1 MRAERGIIP
10 YSTEMHRCNKGYT
23 YIFGCNDGENI
34 ETLMEIE
41 NCQIRGQSS
50 QDSLFFNEKPLD
62 GWMYMVRVRRL
73 TRKQT
78 TSKPDK
84 LWPEIWKDMSDASKR
99 NEKQNWTIE
108 NPKLDNGR
116 KLRGIHIIDPDD
128 GEFKDIM
135 KNACRKLEVPMPAAL
150 SCKIQ
155 LGMDRHTYR
164 APHFPMHS
172 CCAASLC
179 CLSWNNSH
187 PHRHISMCMA

>member
-1 MRAERGIIP
+1 M
-10 YSTEMHRCNKGYT
+10 YT
-23 YIFGCNDGENI
+23 
-34 ETLMEIE
+34 
-41 NCQIRGQSS
+41 
-50 QDSLFFNEKPLD
+50 
-62 GWMYMVRVRRL
+62 VRVRRL

-99 NEKQNWTIE
+99 KEKQNWAIE

-128 GEFKDIM
+128 GEFKYIIR
-135 KNACRKLEVPMPAAL
+135 NACRKLEVPMPAAL
-150 SCKIQ
+150 PCKIQ
-155 LGMDRHTYR
+155 LGVDRHTYR

-187 PHRHISMCMA
+187 PHRHISCLTCNVHGLTAFLFCFFLCTGVSPAISNVAFSFAVLPNTAPL